1 MLNSKKVLEKLEI
14 SNWKELTSE
23 LLESKKGELSEEEYQ
38 FVKTKL
44 ETIPK
49 GKELALELL
58 ENKKGELSKKGY
70 QEAKNI
76 LENPNLDKTIDNI
89 LSYWEKISKSDAAF
103 AEKVLNIFSEKEKDV
118 RKEIIELIKN
128 PSLSSEEKDKYINI
142 LLERENRDKKYIKY
156 VFDVIVYEQ
165 NKKVIILGGIVVVAV
180 IIGTGNLGPVIG
192 AVGTA
197 AKSTLR
203 LVSRNPKGT
212 LAFIKG
218 LVA

>member
-76 LENPNLDKTIDNI
+76 LK
-89 LSYWEKISKSDAAF
+89 
-103 AEKVLNIFSEKEKDV
+103 
-118 RKEIIELIKN
+118 
-128 PSLSSEEKDKYINI
+128 
-142 LLERENRDKKYIKY
+142 
-156 VFDVIVYEQ
+156 
-165 NKKVIILGGIVVVAV
+165 
-180 IIGTGNLGPVIG
+180 
-192 AVGTA
+192 
-197 AKSTLR
+197 
-203 LVSRNPKGT
+203 LVD
-212 LAFIKG
+212 
-218 LVA
+218 